1 MISFAKIISSLSGT
15 VTSSITDKDIAAL
28 KENFKAL
35 NYELSLLRYKES
47 DDEDIRLAIKYL
59 KKRPYS
65 AALFPYEKMREMP
78 PIEVG
83 TDKDL
88 KMCYVMHNGHPL
100 YFPKG
105 ASEKVVRWLYRY
117 AIEDDDVSGNGYR
130 QRNPHAYQ
138 SERYHIEEGDILI
151 DAGGGRRLSPLD
163 VMDDIISLITDA
175 FSKRTRSKDLD
186 VELDV
191 GTPRGLFALDVMDKV
206 SKVYVLERASR
217 WWKPLE
223 ATLAPYMD
231 KVELVKGY
239 LSGKK
244 KKLEG
249 DKQKKEEKKKEKKE
263 GKRIRLANLLEQCG
277 QQRVF
282 IVMDLEGK
290 ELEVL
295 RDAQE
300 YLQSAKN
307 PITLAVCAY
316 HHTTDYEELMSFFES
331 IGYHTETQPG
341 YIYTNMN
348 EKPGIYSL
356 RKGMIRASNI
366 EVTVPTQGDR
376 QHDSHTYV

>member
-105 ASEKVVRWLYRY
+105 ESEKVVRWLYRY

-151 DAGGGRRLSPLD
+151 DAGGGKRLSPLD
-163 VMDDIISLITDA
+163 VMDDIVSLITEA
-175 FSKRTRSKDLD
+175 FSKRTRSEDLD

-206 SKVYVLERASR
+206 SKVYVLERAYR

-223 ATLAPYMD
+223 ATLAPYTD
-231 KVELVKGY
+231 KVELVRGY

-244 KKLEG
+244 KKLEER
-249 DKQKKEEKKKEKKE
+249 KEKKKEKKN
-263 GKRIRLANLLEQCG
+263 GKRIRLTNLLEQCG

-282 IVMDLEGK
+282 IVMDIEGK

-295 RDAQE
+295 KDAQE
-300 YLQSAKN
+300 YLKSAKN

-316 HHTTDYEELMSFFES
+316 HHASDYEELMSFFES

-356 RKGMIRASNI
+356 RKCMIRASNI
-366 EVTVPTQGDR
+366 EVTA
-376 QHDSHTYV
+376 